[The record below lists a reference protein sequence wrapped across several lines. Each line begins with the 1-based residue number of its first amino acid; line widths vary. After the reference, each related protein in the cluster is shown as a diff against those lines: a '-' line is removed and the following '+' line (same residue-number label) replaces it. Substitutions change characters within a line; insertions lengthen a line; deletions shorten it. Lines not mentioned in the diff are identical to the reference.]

1 MKYFICSDIHGSA
14 PACEKL
20 LNQFVSLSCDKII
33 LLGDVLYHGPRN
45 NLPEGYDPKKVIA
58 LLNPIADKIIACRGN
73 CDAEVDQMV
82 LHFPLMADY
91 TLTVDNDVQ
100 IFASHG
106 HVYSPIAEDG
116 IHTAVEGSK
125 LPPLAHYDMQADSDE
140 SNSNST
146 LHHASLVLYGHT
158 HVQKLYKTDSYTV
171 CNPGSSSIPKEN
183 SPAGF
188 AVYEN
193 RSVTLYDLSGHI
205 INSLSVQ

>member
-1 MKYFICSDIHGSA
+1 MKYFICSDVHGSA
-14 PACEKL
+14 PACETL

-33 LLGDVLYHGPRN
+33 MLGDVLYHGPRN
-45 NLPEGYDPKKVIA
+45 NLPQGYDPKKVIA

-91 TLTVDNDVQ
+91 TLTVDSDVQ

-106 HVYSPIAEDG
+106 HVYSPLAEDK
-116 IHTAVEGSK
+116 IHTAVDGSK
-125 LPPLAHYDMQADSDE
+125 LPPFAQYNTQNADAEARSK
-140 SNSNST
+140 ST

-158 HVQKLYKTDSYTV
+158 HVQKLYKTDSYAV
-171 CNPGSSSIPKEN
+171 CNPGSPSIPKEN

-193 RSVTLYDLSGHI
+193 CSVTLYDLNGKVMK
-205 INSLSVQ
+205 SLLL

>member
-1 MKYFICSDIHGSA
+1 MKYFFCSDIHGSA

-20 LNQFVSLSCDKII
+20 LNQFSALKCDKII

-45 NLPEGYDPKKVIA
+45 NLPQGYDPKKVIA
-58 LLNPIADKIIACRGN
+58 LLNPLSDKIIACRGN

-91 TLTVDNDVQ
+91 TLTIDNGIT

-106 HVYSPIAEDG
+106 HVYSPLAEDAT
-116 IHTAVEGSK
+116 HASVEGSK
-125 LPPLAHYDMQADSDE
+125 LPPLSKE
-140 SNSNST
+140 SAQQT
-146 LHHASLVLYGHT
+146 ALVLYGHT
-158 HVQKLYKTDSYTV
+158 HVQKLYKSDSYVV
-171 CNPGSSSIPKEN
+171 CNPGSPSIPKEN

-193 RSVTLYDLSGHI
+193 RLITLYDLDGQPI
-205 INSLSVQ
+205 TNLSL